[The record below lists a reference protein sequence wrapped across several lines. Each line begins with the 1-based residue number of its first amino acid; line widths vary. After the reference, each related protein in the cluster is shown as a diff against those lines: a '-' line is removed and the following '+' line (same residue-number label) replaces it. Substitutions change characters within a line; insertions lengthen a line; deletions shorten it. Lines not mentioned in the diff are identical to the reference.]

1 MKMNNITL
9 TNWFRATVQLRVI
22 LLVIALLGKVMLY
35 IFKPPYFLSKQPLI
49 IPFSLLVTLDVAW
62 VIFTSIIIVEC
73 VRVIT
78 FAGTSSWTPKKH
90 FAVMGALI
98 ALLVFYKVVIVA
110 PKTSVHYYKYGWS
123 LAEKK
128 EYQQAIRS
136 LDISIHYNHRSITA
150 YLERAYVYRQ
160 LGNFRL
166 ALAECNKAIDIASN
180 NARAYA
186 SRGQTYYHLGE
197 YPRAL
202 SDFEKAISLDYRQS
216 ETLGKWIEGA
226 KRNL

>member
-1 MKMNNITL
+1 MNNITVI
-9 TNWFRATVQLRVI
+9 NWFRATGQLRVI
-22 LLVIALLGKVMLY
+22 LLVIALVGKVVLY
-35 IFKPPYFLSKQPLI
+35 IFNPPYFISKQPPI
-49 IPFSLLVTLDVAW
+49 IPFPFLVVLDVAW

-73 VRVIT
+73 IRVIA
-78 FAGTSSWTPKKH
+78 FRATSSWAPKKH

-98 ALLVFYKVVIVA
+98 ALVVVYKGLFVA

-136 LDISIHYNHRSITA
+136 LDISIHYNPRSITA

-160 LGNFRL
+160 LGNYSL
-166 ALAECNKAIDIASN
+166 ALADGNKAIDIASN
-180 NARAYA
+180 YARAYA

-197 YPRAL
+197 YARAL
-202 SDFEKAISLDYRQS
+202 SDFEKAISLDHRQS

-226 KRNL
+226 KKNL